1 MKKILF
7 VFFLFLLFNTVL
19 FSEDRY
25 CVQIAAYPVTENS
38 LSILNNP
45 SVSNFIYSR
54 DDCIMDLR
62 GNGKYYALCC
72 GDFETYDSSLNEQGK
87 IRKIFKSAF
96 SRKYNT
102 ENAKNISLKNTPSK
116 PYVRKSVNNVQKTV
130 KIPKKSVKSGI
141 AHFKP
146 VVTNKR
152 KSIKSPADK
161 KIISKN
167 VNMDSME
174 EVSVQPEKSDK
185 NDINKLTFPDLSE
198 NDYLSRN
205 IANNTLSSEMENFS
219 LKKYLGLLL
228 ETDPDFKSEQ
238 YSVRLYIIRSLLEG
252 QQYKPNIYFNG
263 NAKVGKNYSVTNASN
278 YITFDAIASINLD
291 WHFYDAQK
299 KYFTKERK
307 EIFERLAKLHLL
319 EAKDRL
325 ILYGLSIY
333 MDMWFLQK
341 IVKKY
346 DELLDTQEK
355 IFKIIKNRAM
365 KGMGGIYD
373 SIDAQNNYYKLELN
387 ISDLKERYVHQD
399 VIFRESID
407 LPSDKP
413 LNLYAPVYNNL
424 DVPVIE
430 LQKEAIGK
438 NKELAKLK
446 EQYNLAKSDILI
458 EAAKKGWTMNIF
470 SHYGYGYSRE
480 LEGTK
485 QHGQGIDWQ
494 VGINAKLPLY
504 PKDEANL
511 LIEQRKLESKK
522 AGLLIT
528 KKIRTLINSISKIYN
543 SIKKLKYKESIYKA
557 QNELLFKRLRI
568 SYKRFLKG
576 EGSYQDYSNS
586 LQSYIDSF
594 RAKLVND
601 SLLHTSMLQLYI
613 LTGRDVF

>member
-1 MKKILF
+1 MKKVLLVFILF
-7 VFFLFLLFNTVL
+7 LFSNTVL

-38 LSILNNP
+38 LSILNNH
-45 SVSNFIYSR
+45 SVSNFINSR
-54 DDCIMDLR
+54 DDCILDLR
-62 GNGKYYALCC
+62 GNGKYYSICC
-72 GDFETYDSSLNEQGK
+72 GDFATYDSSLKEQNK

-102 ENAKNISLKNTPSK
+102 ENAKNISLRNSPNKSLIKNKVKNIQRTAKKHVKDIPHLK
-116 PYVRKSVNNVQKTV
+116 HEKDKEKLTNSVDNN
-130 KIPKKSVKSGI
+130 
-141 AHFKP
+141 
-146 VVTNKR
+146 
-152 KSIKSPADK
+152 
-161 KIISKN
+161 IISKSKK
-167 VNMDSME
+167 MDV
-174 EVSVQPEKSDK
+174 VSVRPKKTDK
-185 NDINKLTFPDLSE
+185 NDRNNTLTFPDSSE

-205 IANNTLSSEMENFS
+205 IANNTLSSETENFS

-238 YSVRLYIIRSLLEG
+238 YSVRLYIIQSLLEG

-355 IFKIIKNRAM
+355 IFKIVKKRAM
-365 KGMGGIYD
+365 RGMGGIYD
-373 SIDAQNNYYKLELN
+373 SIDSQNIYYKLELN

-413 LNLYAPVYNNL
+413 LNLYAPVYNKL

-446 EQYNLAKSDILI
+446 EKYNLAKSDILI

-485 QHGQGIDWQ
+485 QHGNGFDWQ
-494 VGINAKLPLY
+494 IGINAKLPLY
-504 PKDEANL
+504 PKEEANL
-511 LIEQRKLESKK
+511 LIEKRKIETKK

-528 KKIRTLINSISKIYN
+528 KKIKTLINSISKIYN
-543 SIKKLKYKESIYKA
+543 SIKKLKYKENIYNA
-557 QNELLFKRLRI
+557 QNELLFKRLQI

-594 RAKLVND
+594 RAKLVNE

>member
-1 MKKILF
+1 MKKVLLVFILF
-7 VFFLFLLFNTVL
+7 LFSNTVL

-38 LSILNNP
+38 LSILNNH
-45 SVSNFIYSR
+45 SVSNFINSR
-54 DDCIMDLR
+54 GDCILDLR
-62 GNGKYYALCC
+62 GNGKYYSICC
-72 GDFETYDSSLNEQGK
+72 GDFATYESSLKEQNK

-102 ENAKNISLKNTPSK
+102 ENAKNISLRNSPNKSLIKNKVKNIQRTSK
-116 PYVRKSVNNVQKTV
+116 KHVKDIPHLKHEKDKEKLTNSVDNN
-130 KIPKKSVKSGI
+130 
-141 AHFKP
+141 
-146 VVTNKR
+146 
-152 KSIKSPADK
+152 
-161 KIISKN
+161 IISKSKK
-167 VNMDSME
+167 MDV
-174 EVSVQPEKSDK
+174 VSVRPKKTDK
-185 NDINKLTFPDLSE
+185 NDRNNTLTFPDSSE

-205 IANNTLSSEMENFS
+205 IANNTLSSETENFS

-238 YSVRLYIIRSLLEG
+238 YSVRLYIIQSLLEG

-355 IFKIIKNRAM
+355 IFKIVKKRAM
-365 KGMGGIYD
+365 RGMGGIYD
-373 SIDAQNNYYKLELN
+373 SIDSQNIYYKLELN

-413 LNLYAPVYNNL
+413 LNLYAPVYNKL

-446 EQYNLAKSDILI
+446 EKYNLAKSDILI

-485 QHGQGIDWQ
+485 QHGNGFDWQ
-494 VGINAKLPLY
+494 IGINAKLPLY
-504 PKDEANL
+504 PKEEANL
-511 LIEQRKLESKK
+511 LIEKRKIETKK

-528 KKIRTLINSISKIYN
+528 KKIKTLINSISKIYN
-543 SIKKLKYKESIYKA
+543 SIKKLKYKENIYNA
-557 QNELLFKRLRI
+557 QNELLFKRLQI

-594 RAKLVND
+594 RAKLVNE

>member
-1 MKKILF
+1 MKKVLLVFILF
-7 VFFLFLLFNTVL
+7 LFSNTVL

-38 LSILNNP
+38 LSILNNH
-45 SVSNFIYSR
+45 SVSNFINSR
-54 DDCIMDLR
+54 GDCILDLR
-62 GNGKYYALCC
+62 GNGKYYSICC
-72 GDFETYDSSLNEQGK
+72 GDFATYDSSLKEQNK

-102 ENAKNISLKNTPSK
+102 ENAKNISLRNSPNKSLIKNKVKNIQRTSK
-116 PYVRKSVNNVQKTV
+116 KHVKDIPHLKHEKDKEKLTNSVDNN
-130 KIPKKSVKSGI
+130 
-141 AHFKP
+141 
-146 VVTNKR
+146 
-152 KSIKSPADK
+152 
-161 KIISKN
+161 IISKSKK
-167 VNMDSME
+167 MDV
-174 EVSVQPEKSDK
+174 VSVRPKKTDK
-185 NDINKLTFPDLSE
+185 NDRNNTLTFPDSSE

-205 IANNTLSSEMENFS
+205 IANNTLSSETENFS

-238 YSVRLYIIRSLLEG
+238 YSVRLYIIQSLLEG

-355 IFKIIKNRAM
+355 IFKIVKKRAM
-365 KGMGGIYD
+365 RGMGGIYD
-373 SIDAQNNYYKLELN
+373 SIDSQNIYYKLELN

-413 LNLYAPVYNNL
+413 LNLYAPVYNKL

-446 EQYNLAKSDILI
+446 EKYNLAKSDILI

-485 QHGQGIDWQ
+485 QHGNGFDWQ
-494 VGINAKLPLY
+494 IGINAKLPLY
-504 PKDEANL
+504 PKEEANL
-511 LIEQRKLESKK
+511 LIEKRKIETKK

-528 KKIRTLINSISKIYN
+528 KKIKTLINSISKIYN
-543 SIKKLKYKESIYKA
+543 SIKKLKYKENIYNA
-557 QNELLFKRLRI
+557 QNELLFKRLQI

-594 RAKLVND
+594 RAKLVNE

>member
-1 MKKILF
+1 MKKVLLVFILF
-7 VFFLFLLFNTVL
+7 LFSNTVL

-25 CVQIAAYPVTENS
+25 FVQIAAYPVTENS
-38 LSILNNP
+38 LSILNNH
-45 SVSNFIYSR
+45 SVSNFINSR
-54 DDCIMDLR
+54 GDCILDLR
-62 GNGKYYALCC
+62 GNGKYYSICC
-72 GDFETYDSSLNEQGK
+72 GDFATYDSSLKEQNK

-102 ENAKNISLKNTPSK
+102 ENAKNISLRNSPNKSLIKNKVKNIQRTAKKHVKDIPHLK
-116 PYVRKSVNNVQKTV
+116 HEKDKEKLTNSVDNN
-130 KIPKKSVKSGI
+130 
-141 AHFKP
+141 
-146 VVTNKR
+146 
-152 KSIKSPADK
+152 
-161 KIISKN
+161 IISKSKK
-167 VNMDSME
+167 MDV
-174 EVSVQPEKSDK
+174 VSVRPKKTDK
-185 NDINKLTFPDLSE
+185 NDRNNTLTFPDSSE

-205 IANNTLSSEMENFS
+205 IANNTLSSETENFS

-238 YSVRLYIIRSLLEG
+238 YSVRLYIIQSLLEG

-355 IFKIIKNRAM
+355 IFKIVKKRAM
-365 KGMGGIYD
+365 RGMGGIYD
-373 SIDAQNNYYKLELN
+373 SIDSQNIYYKLELN

-413 LNLYAPVYNNL
+413 LNLYAPVYNKL

-446 EQYNLAKSDILI
+446 EKYNLAKSDILI

-485 QHGQGIDWQ
+485 QHGNGFDWQ
-494 VGINAKLPLY
+494 IGINAKLPLY
-504 PKDEANL
+504 PKEEANL
-511 LIEQRKLESKK
+511 LIEKRKIETKK

-528 KKIRTLINSISKIYN
+528 KKIKNLINSISKIYN
-543 SIKKLKYKESIYKA
+543 SIKKLKYKENIYNA
-557 QNELLFKRLRI
+557 QNELLFKRLQI

-594 RAKLVND
+594 RAKLVNE